1 MSIIKIEPF
10 IPSYYINLIWSVFF
24 TSKNRGIDIHAH
36 FPWLIFESNFFSVTI
51 FTKNGDFIGGVIVKT
66 NDTKINKS
74 KLYKTA
80 SLGLVCIDTPYQKM
94 GYAKLLLNAAI
105 TEARRQNYDALT
117 LWTQKHEV
125 YKSHGFELLDSSM
138 FGWLDTTN
146 CSDSNYNFN
155 KLKTITFQKNLSLPP
170 FALRGIIFQLKKTK
184 VYCIED
190 KQGLIVAKWEGD
202 NLDVINILSSMPKKI
217 FRINIKNNDI
227 LLSLFFKYNILYD
240 LKSSCLQMWLTLNE
254 DINKKNWS
262 DIYFFSVLDRI

>member
-10 IPSYYINLIWSVFF
+10 IPNYYINLIWSIFF
-24 TSKNRGIDIHAH
+24 TSKNRGIDIHVH

-66 NDTKINKS
+66 NDNKVSKS

-94 GYAKLLLNAAI
+94 GYAKLLLSAAI

-117 LWTQKHEV
+117 LWTQKYDV
-125 YKSHGFELLDSSM
+125 YKPHGFEVLDSSM

-146 CSDSNYNFN
+146 CIDSNHNPN
-155 KLKTITFQKNLSLPP
+155 TVKTIAFQKNLSLPA
-170 FALRGIIFQLKKTK
+170 FALKGIVFQVKETK
-184 VYCIED
+184 VYCLED

-202 NLDVINILSSMPKKI
+202 NLDVINILSSMPKKK
-217 FRINIKNNDI
+217 FRINIKNDDI
-227 LLSLFFKYNILYD
+227 LLSLIPRYNILYD
-240 LKSSCLQMWLTLNE
+240 LQPSYLQMWLTLNE
-254 DINKKNWS
+254 NINKKNWS
-262 DIYFFSVLDRI
+262 EIYFFSVLDRI